1 MKKTTTQS
9 EVRHFTFCRP
19 SIPTTEFE
27 VHLGQIRAWGRP
39 MSYKQFCPIAKAT
52 EILGER
58 WTILI
63 VREILM
69 GASRFTEIQRGL
81 GDISPALLTN
91 RLKALEANN
100 MVIKRKI
107 PGQRGFEYFPTEATE
122 NLLPVLVSLGEW
134 GLTWARHTLWEG
146 DFDVEF
152 LMRYL
157 ERSVDPEKI
166 PGKETVV
173 LFKFKDLAEV
183 QEQSDFWLLV
193 EGNDVQLCLKDP
205 GRDISVYFNCTVRTM
220 HDVWMGDRTYK
231 EAIAAGDLIVEG
243 EPGLTRNIR
252 SWLRPSL
259 FEETQRAPIPDPLPT
274 AIA

>member
-1 MKKTTTQS
+1 
-9 EVRHFTFCRP
+9 
-19 SIPTTEFE
+19 
-27 VHLGQIRAWGRP
+27 

-52 EILGER
+52 EILGEK

-69 GASRFTEIQRGL
+69 GASRFNEIQRGL

-91 RLKALEANN
+91 RLKALESNN
-100 MVIKRKI
+100 MVVKRKI
-107 PGQRGFEYFPTEATE
+107 PGQRGFEYFPTEATQ

-152 LMRYL
+152 LMTYL
-157 ERSVDPEKI
+157 ERSIDPTKL
-166 PGKETVV
+166 PGNETVV
-173 LFKFKDLAEV
+173 FFKFKDLAEAN
-183 QEQSDFWLLV
+183 EQSDFWLLI
-193 EGNDVQLCLKDP
+193 EGDDVQLCLKDP
-205 GRDISVYFNCTVRTM
+205 GRDVSVYFYSTVRAM

-231 EAIAAGDLIVEG
+231 ESISAGDLIVEG

-252 SWLRPSL
+252 SWLRPSI
-259 FEETQRAPIPDPLPT
+259 FEEASRASIPAALPKT
-274 AIA
+274 HRPSI